1 MLVPPLSCRRLGLT
15 QQHKTEGSASLAFWL
30 RYRSMGEWLPD
41 MASGVF
47 LEAASVA
54 DGGHGGLER
63 RAAPRC
69 IAVALHV
76 CEAGA
81 VPRQCSPEPAPGTV
95 GLHPSLPRTGA
106 PPMTPAHYLQAMQ
119 LLLCDLLLVV
129 RTSLWRR
136 QQPPAPAQASQ
147 GPCNGAQASALE
159 LRGFQR
165 DLSGLRR
172 LAQSFRP
179 AMRRVSAHGLLTS
192 QWGHEAAGAG
202 REWGPGLSLCF
213 PGPLLPRCSYMRP
226 QPG

>member
-1 MLVPPLSCRRLGLT
+1 
-15 QQHKTEGSASLAFWL
+15 
-30 RYRSMGEWLPD
+30 
-41 MASGVF
+41 MAGPS
-47 LEAASVA
+47 LEAAPVA
-54 DGGHGGLER
+54 GGACGGLER

-95 GLHPSLPRTGA
+95 GPHPPLQSWSSPLTPVLHP
-106 PPMTPAHYLQAMQ
+106 QAMQ
-119 LLLCDLLLVV
+119 LLLCDLLLVA

-136 QQPPAPAQASQ
+136 QQLPAPAQASQ
-147 GPCNGAQASALE
+147 GPSNGAQASALE

-179 AMRRVSAHGLLTS
+179 AMRRVSAHRPVTS
-192 QWGHEAAGAG
+192 QCGHEAPGAR
-202 REWGPGLSLCF
+202 REWGPGLSPYS
-213 PGPLLPRCSYMRP
+213 PGPLLLRCFYMRP